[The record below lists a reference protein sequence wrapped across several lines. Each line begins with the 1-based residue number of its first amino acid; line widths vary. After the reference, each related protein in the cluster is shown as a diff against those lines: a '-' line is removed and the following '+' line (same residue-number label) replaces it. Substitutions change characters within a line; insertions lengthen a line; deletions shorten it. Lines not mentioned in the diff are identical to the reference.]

1 MNPFDAIALRRAA
14 LLDEIATGRELM
26 SITVK
31 GLRQDFALASL
42 GFTAGQ
48 LIGRTG
54 WLRIAGVAVLALT
67 LGRSIATR
75 IFARR

>member
-1 MNPFDAIALRRAA
+1 MKPFDAIALRRAA
-14 LLDEIATGRELM
+14 LLEEMATGRELM

-31 GLRQDFALASL
+31 SLRQDFALASL

-48 LIGRTG
+48 LLGRRG